1 MDLIPRPE
9 NSICCGAVP
18 QKKEGRKERR
28 ERERKEMKARRRAV
42 LGESL
47 TEVTLVQ
54 NLFQTEVAAC
64 AKVLR

>member
-9 NSICCGAVP
+9 TSMCRGAGP